1 MFSSEIK
8 SVHFTGIGGTAMASA
23 AAAMLDK
30 GFQVTGSDQNVYE
43 PMASFLAAKKIPV
56 MNGYDE
62 RNLAAKPDLV
72 VIGNAISRGN
82 PEAEYVLD
90 HKLRYC
96 SLAALLAEF
105 FIRGKRSLVVA
116 GTHGK
121 TTTTSL
127 LTWVFEHNGLNPS
140 YLIGGIPNNFSQGA
154 RFTDSEWFIIE
165 GDEYDTAFFDKRSK
179 FIHYQPEI
187 AIVNN
192 LEFDHADIFENL
204 DAVRKTFSHFIRL
217 VPRNGLLLANGDD
230 ENIASLLG
238 DWKISPLKRFGLGEH
253 NAIRATNLR
262 LGATA
267 SEFEIPSAKFH
278 TNLVGELNV
287 RNALAVVA
295 AAKHCGLSNKQIQS
309 AFDTFKG
316 IKRRQEVKGIAG
328 GVTIID
334 DFGHHPTAIR
344 ETLKALRLRY
354 AKEKIWA
361 VFEPRSN
368 TTRRKVFQQELAESF
383 ADANAVI
390 VSEVARLEQL
400 APEDRLNP
408 EKLMADIQAA
418 GKAAVYLPNAD
429 AIVAHLAQHALGGDV
444 VVVFSNGGFDGIHP
458 KLLARLGKR

>member
-8 SVHFTGIGGTAMASA
+8 SVHFIGIGGTAMAAA

-30 GFQVTGSDQNVYE
+30 GFAVTGSDQNVYE

-56 MNGYDE
+56 HSYDE
-62 RNLAAKPDLV
+62 RNLAYQPDLV

-82 PEAEYVLD
+82 AEAEYCLD

-96 SLAALLAEF
+96 SLPALLAEF
-105 FIRGKRSLVVA
+105 FIRGKRSLVVS

-179 FIHYQPEI
+179 FIHYQPEV
-187 AIVNN
+187 AIINN

-204 DAVRKTFSHFIRL
+204 AAVKKTFSHFIRL
-217 VPRNGLLLANGDD
+217 VPRNGLLLGNGDD
-230 ENIASLLG
+230 ANLKELL
-238 DWKISPLKRFGLGEH
+238 DVTHCPVKRFGLGEA
-253 NAIRATNLR
+253 NAVQGFNLR
-262 LGATA
+262 FGPTAT
-267 SEFEIPSAKFH
+267 EFEIPSFKFH
-278 TNLVGELNV
+278 LNLVGELNV
-287 RNALAVVA
+287 RNALAVIG

-316 IKRRQEVKGIAG
+316 IKRRMEVKGIAG
-328 GVTIID
+328 GVTVID

-344 ETLKALRLRY
+344 ETLRALRLRY
-354 AKEKIWA
+354 GREKIWA

-368 TTRRKVFQQELAESF
+368 TTRRNVFQDELAAAF
-383 ADANAVI
+383 VDASAV
-390 VSEVARLEQL
+390 VVAAVPRLEQI
-400 APEDRLNP
+400 APDQRLNP
-408 EKLMADIQAA
+408 EKLMQDLKAA
-418 GKAAVYLPNAD
+418 GKEAEYLPD
-429 AIVAHLAQHALGGDV
+429 ANRIVAHLARHAQGGEV
-444 VVVFSNGGFDGIHP
+444 ICVFSNGGFDGIHG
-458 KLLARLGKR
+458 KLLAQLGRR